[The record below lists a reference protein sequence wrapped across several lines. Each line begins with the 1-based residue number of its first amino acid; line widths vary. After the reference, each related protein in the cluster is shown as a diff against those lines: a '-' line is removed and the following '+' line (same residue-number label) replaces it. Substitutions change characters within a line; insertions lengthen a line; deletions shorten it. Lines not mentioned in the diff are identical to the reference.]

1 MITMEE
7 REAIRRAYYL
17 EGKSK
22 RQIAREHNHSRK
34 TVDKAVDNQP
44 PQPYRLTKAK
54 PSPVFGPYRAR
65 ADELLAENAHLP
77 RKQQYTAHKIYEL
90 LQAEGYQ
97 GSEVRVRLH
106 VTQWNKAHHTPAL
119 FLPLEFEPGQ
129 DAQVDWGE
137 AIATIGG
144 VRQTVQVFVMW
155 LSYSRRRFVMAFPS
169 QKQEA
174 FFYGHVC
181 AFEHFGG
188 VPARISYDN
197 LSTAVRL
204 MAEGKVRREQRQ
216 FIAFRSYYLFE
227 SHFCQPEAGWEKGG
241 VEASV
246 GFSRRNFLVPIATVA
261 SFEELNWHLV
271 QACLKDDQR
280 RVSRQT
286 ETIGQMWERE
296 RPCLR
301 SLPPYA
307 YDCCVTKSCRL
318 NSYSLITYETNRY
331 SAPVNRAKRDVIVK
345 AYPFHLD
352 ILDGTTLLARH
363 PRSYEREQDLFEPLH
378 YLPLLEQRPG
388 AFDYARPMRQWRKD
402 WPESYHQMLRV
413 LREQWPESGRGVQ
426 EFVRVLRLHEDY
438 PAHLV
443 QQAIEQAL
451 AYGCPHLDGVLHSL
465 HQLTAE
471 PPAALHLPQ
480 GESASWPA
488 IGSQPIDLQ
497 QYERLLSSS
506 SEGVPHAAEHFA

>member
-1 MITMEE
+1 MLVKEFKRNIVCTAELKAMNSHGFTYSFHT
-7 REAIRRAYYL
+7 RHLFSLLTRVLKGGKCLHNRM

-34 TVDKAVDNQP
+34 TGDKALDNQP

-54 PSPVFGPYRAR
+54 PSPVFGPERAR

-77 RKQQYTAHKIYEL
+77 RKQQYPAHKSYEL

-106 VTQWNKAHHTPAL
+106 VTQWNKAHHAPAL
-119 FLPLEFEPGQ
+119 LLPLEFEPGQ

-137 AIATIGG
+137 AIAVIGG

-155 LSYSRRRFVMAFPS
+155 LSYSRRWFVMAFPS

-188 VPARISYDN
+188 VPWRISYDN

-246 GFSRRNFLVPIATVA
+246 GFSRRNFLVPLPNVA

-271 QACLKDDQR
+271 QSCLKDDQR
-280 RVSRQT
+280 RVSRQA

-296 RPCLR
+296 RPYLR

-318 NSYSLITYETNRY
+318 NSYSLITSETNRY
-331 SAPVNRAKRDVIVK
+331 WAPVSRAKRDVIVK

-352 ILDGTTLLARH
+352 ILDGTPLLARH

-378 YLPLLEQRPG
+378 YLPLLEQRPA
-388 AFDYARPMRQWRKD
+388 AFD
-402 WPESYHQMLRV
+402 
-413 LREQWPESGRGVQ
+413 
-426 EFVRVLRLHEDY
+426 
-438 PAHLV
+438 
-443 QQAIEQAL
+443 
-451 AYGCPHLDGVLHSL
+451 
-465 HQLTAE
+465 
-471 PPAALHLPQ
+471 
-480 GESASWPA
+480 
-488 IGSQPIDLQ
+488 
-497 QYERLLSSS
+497 
-506 SEGVPHAAEHFA
+506 

>member
-1 MITMEE
+1 MITVEE

-22 RQIAREHNHSRK
+22 RQIAREHSHSRK

-44 PQPYRLTKAK
+44 PQPYRLSRAK
-54 PSPVFGPYRAR
+54 PSPVFGAYRAR

-77 RKQQYTAHKIYEL
+77 PKQQYTGHKIYEL

-97 GSEVRVRLH
+97 GSEARVRLH
-106 VTQWNKAHHTPAL
+106 MTQWNKQQQVPAL
-119 FLPLEFEPGQ
+119 FLPLEFDPGQ

-137 AIATIGG
+137 AIAVIGG
-144 VRQTVQVFVMW
+144 VRQTVQVFVIW

-188 VPARISYDN
+188 VPWRISYDN

-204 MAEGKVRREQRQ
+204 MGEGRVRREQRQ
-216 FIAFRSYYLFE
+216 FVAFRSYYLFE
-227 SHFCQPEAGWEKGG
+227 SHFCQPAAGWEKGG

-246 GFSRRNFLVPIATVA
+246 GFSRRNFLVPLPNVA
-261 SFEELNWHLV
+261 SFEELNLHLLHS
-271 QACLKDDQR
+271 CLTDDQR
-280 RVSRQT
+280 RVSRQA

-296 RPCLR
+296 RPLLR
-301 SLPPYA
+301 SLPTYA
-307 YDCCVTKSCRL
+307 YDCCVTSSTRL
-318 NSYSLITYETNRY
+318 NGYSLIAYETNRY
-331 SAPVNRAKRDVIVK
+331 SAPVNRARRDVIVK

-363 PRSYEREQDLFEPLH
+363 RRSYGREQDLFEPLH

-426 EFVRVLRLHEDY
+426 EFVRVLRLHEQY

-443 QQAIEQAL
+443 QHAIEQAL
-451 AYGCPHLDGVLHSL
+451 AYGCPHLDGVLHCL
-465 HQLTAE
+465 H
-471 PPAALHLPQ
+471 HL
-480 GESASWPA
+480 SADQPVVPEMELSDHPHLQA
-488 IGSQPIDLQ
+488 VGTQPIDLH
-497 QYERLLSSS
+497 QYEQLLSSS
-506 SEGVPHAAEHFA
+506 G

>member
-1 MITMEE
+1 MITVEE
-7 REAIRRAYYL
+7 HEAIRRAYYL

-22 RQIAREHNHSRK
+22 RQIAREQNHSRK
-34 TVDKAVDNQP
+34 TIDKAIDNRP
-44 PQPYRLTKAK
+44 PQPYRLSK
-54 PSPVFGPYRAR
+54 PKPAPVFGAYRAR

-77 RKQQYTAHKIYEL
+77 PKQQYTGHKIFEL

-97 GSEVRVRLH
+97 GSEARVRLH
-106 VTQWNKAHHTPAL
+106 VTQWNKSHRAPKL

-129 DAQVDWGE
+129 DAQADWGE
-137 AIATIGG
+137 AIAVIGG

-155 LSYSRRRFVMAFPS
+155 LSYSRRRFVMCFPS
-169 QKQEA
+169 QKQES

-188 VPARISYDN
+188 VPWRISYDN

-204 MAEGKVRREQRQ
+204 MAEGRVRREHRQ

-241 VEASV
+241 VEGAV
-246 GFSRRNFLVPIATVA
+246 GFSRRNFLVPIPEVA
-261 SFEELNWHLV
+261 SFEELNLQLL
-271 QACLKDDQR
+271 QACLRDDQR
-280 RVSRQT
+280 RVSRQQ

-296 RPCLR
+296 RPLLR
-301 SLPPYA
+301 SLPPYP
-307 YDCCVTKSCRL
+307 YECCVTTSARL
-318 NSYSLITYETNRY
+318 NGYSMIVFETNRY
-331 SAPVNRAKRDVIVK
+331 SAPVNRARRDVIIK
-345 AYPFHLD
+345 ASPFHLD

-363 PRSYEREQDLFEPLH
+363 PRCYGREQDLFEPLH

-413 LREQWPESGRGVQ
+413 LRERWPEGGRGVQ
-426 EFVRVLRLHEDY
+426 EFVRVLRLHEQY
-438 PAHLV
+438 PAAQV

-451 AYGCPHLDGVLHSL
+451 TYGCPHLDGVLHCL
-465 HQLTAE
+465 HQLDAEAAGLPSKPGVE
-471 PPAALHLPQ
+471 PPVLPSV
-480 GESASWPA
+480 GK
-488 IGSQPIDLQ
+488 QPLDLR
-497 QYERLLSSS
+497 QYEQLLR
-506 SEGVPHAAEHFA
+506 AAR

>member
-1 MITMEE
+1 MIPVEE

-22 RQIAREHNHSRK
+22 RQIARDHKHSRK

-44 PQPYRLTKAK
+44 PQPYRLSRAK
-54 PSPVFGPYRAR
+54 PSPVFGAFRAR

-77 RKQQYTAHKIYEL
+77 RKQQYTAHKMYEL

-97 GSEVRVRLH
+97 GSEARVRLH
-106 VTQWNKAHHTPAL
+106 VTRWNKAHQAPAL
-119 FLPLEFEPGQ
+119 FLPLSFDPGQ

-137 AIATIGG
+137 AIAVIGG

-174 FFYGHVC
+174 FFYGHVR

-188 VPARISYDN
+188 VPWRISYDN

-216 FIAFRSYYLFE
+216 FVAFRSYYLFE

-241 VEASV
+241 VEAAV
-246 GFSRRNFLVPIATVA
+246 GFSRRNFLVPIPEVA
-261 SFEELNWHLV
+261 SFEELNLQLLH
-271 QACLKDDQR
+271 ACLKDDQR

-296 RPCLR
+296 RPLLR

-307 YDCCVTKSCRL
+307 YDCCVTTSARL
-318 NSYSLITYETNRY
+318 NGYSLIVFETNRY

-352 ILDGTTLLARH
+352 ILDGTTLLACH
-363 PRSYEREQDLFEPLH
+363 PRSYAREQDIFEPLH

-413 LREQWPESGRGVQ
+413 LREKWPEGGRGVQ
-426 EFVRVLRLHEDY
+426 EFVRVLRLHEQY

-465 HQLTAE
+465 HQLTQE
-471 PPAALHLPQ
+471 PPAALRLPQ
-480 GESASWPA
+480 AEWASWQA

-506 SEGVPHAAEHFA
+506 G